1 MLEKNKINKKIIF
14 KNKNQK
20 LGSGGCGTGKLFMT
34 LKDPDSNPVVKN
46 VLSNNRFVVLLKR
59 CHERAFKIS
68 H

>member
-1 MLEKNKINKKIIF
+1 MEKNKINKTIIF

-20 LGSGGCGTGKLFMT
+20 LGSGCGAGKLFMT
-34 LKDPDSNPVVKN
+34 LKDPDSNPVVNN
-46 VLSNNRFVVLLKR
+46 VLSNNRFVVLLKI